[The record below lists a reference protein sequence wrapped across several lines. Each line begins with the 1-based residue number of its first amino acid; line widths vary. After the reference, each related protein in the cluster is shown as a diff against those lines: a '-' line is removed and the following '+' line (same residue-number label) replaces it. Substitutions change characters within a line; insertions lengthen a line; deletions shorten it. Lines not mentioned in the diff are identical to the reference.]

1 LRFGAHGT
9 VMRVHLTADSL
20 VVMLDP
26 PAAVTCRIATA
37 VRPGEVRTE
46 EHRTDEHGE
55 LVVYAPDLPVRIE
68 ADLPAG
74 TIVTPWVIGRRWE
87 PERRVACRRNGG
99 AAGKSPRPTGTMGS
113 RSAVSRPGQCGLTTV
128 PSHGYRKWPGR
139 SSSHAAAWP
148 GRPAAPAGVSG

>member
-1 LRFGAHGT
+1 MTDDWQESILAELGDAFEANLAPIPPRLSEAARTAFGWRRIDAELAELLFDSATDEVAGVRGVVAERRSLRFGAHGT

-26 PAAVTCRIATA
+26 PAEVACRIATA

-68 ADLPAG
+68 ADLPSG
-74 TIVTPWVIGRRWE
+74 TIVTPWVIG
-87 PERRVACRRNGG
+87 
-99 AAGKSPRPTGTMGS
+99 
-113 RSAVSRPGQCGLTTV
+113 
-128 PSHGYRKWPGR
+128 
-139 SSSHAAAWP
+139 
-148 GRPAAPAGVSG
+148 

>member
-1 LRFGAHGT
+1 MTEAWQEDLLMAVDDAFEASLAPVPSRLSEAARAAFAWRRVDAELAELLFDSASDELVGVRGVVAERRSLRFGAHGT

-74 TIVTPWVIGRRWE
+74 TIVTPWVIG
-87 PERRVACRRNGG
+87 
-99 AAGKSPRPTGTMGS
+99 
-113 RSAVSRPGQCGLTTV
+113 
-128 PSHGYRKWPGR
+128 
-139 SSSHAAAWP
+139 
-148 GRPAAPAGVSG
+148 